1 MICCSLLEDGIDR
14 GAFYFGEKR
23 RVDDGR
29 FVNDLDTD
37 YFIRSAT
44 GRGYDYIGINYCPF
58 CGRALSRGLWV
69 AEKKK

>member
-1 MICCSLLEDGIDR
+1 MICCTLLEDAIDR
-14 GAFYFGEKR
+14 GAFYFGDKR

-37 YFIRSAT
+37 YFVRSAT
-44 GRGYDYIGINYCPF
+44 GHGFDYIGINYCPF